1 MQNVNLRA
9 SAAYDSPRLQHGLA
23 MMELALVGDYDR
35 RPRVLV
41 ADDDPLTGQLLTSIA
56 EKEGYIVVSVTDGR
70 EAYRLLKTD
79 ADFKAAVFNMAIP
92 HLKGLDIV
100 RFMKTEKR
108 LMRIPV
114 VIVTAERGLR
124 LIADSFAAGAALFLP
139 KPFTTDQLERALR
152 LAVSSRRDQVKCGEL
167 SN

>member
-1 MQNVNLRA
+1 MQSLNQTTSTRHDAPGLPHG
-9 SAAYDSPRLQHGLA
+9 SATT
-23 MMELALVGDYDR
+23 ALSLGGDRDP
-35 RPRVLV
+35 RPRVLL
-41 ADDDPLTGQLLTSIA
+41 ADDDPQTCELLTAIA
-56 EKEGYIVVSVTDGR
+56 EQEGYRVVSVNDGR
-70 EAYRLLKTD
+70 EAYRILKSD
-79 ADFKAAVFNMAIP
+79 ADFNVAVFNMIMPQLAGVEI
-92 HLKGLDIV
+92 L

-124 LIADSFAAGAALFLP
+124 LIADSFAAGAALFLQ

-152 LAVSSRRDQVKCGEL
+152 LAVSSRRDQVKRSEL

>member
-1 MQNVNLRA
+1 MIRKLNPNTSTRH
-9 SAAYDSPRLQHGLA
+9 DSSSLPHGLA
-23 MMELALVGDYDR
+23 RLSLAGDRDR
-35 RPRVLV
+35 RPRILV
-41 ADDDPLTGQLLTSIA
+41 ADDDPLTSELLTAIA
-56 EKEGYIVVSVTDGR
+56 AQEGYRVVSVSDGR
-70 EAYRLLKTD
+70 EAYRILKSD
-79 ADFKAAVFNMAIP
+79 ADFKIAVFNMIMPELA
-92 HLKGLDIV
+92 GVEIV

-152 LAVSSRRDQVKCGEL
+152 LAVSSRRDQVNSSEL
-167 SN
+167 NN